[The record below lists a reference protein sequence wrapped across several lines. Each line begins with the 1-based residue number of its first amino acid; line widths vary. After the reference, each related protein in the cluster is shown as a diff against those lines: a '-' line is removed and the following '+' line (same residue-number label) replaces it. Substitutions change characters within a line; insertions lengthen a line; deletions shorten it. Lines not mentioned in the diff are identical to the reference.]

1 MAVAVPVDQSATNVQ
16 TTSVRLTWGQGNAL
30 QALFDVSALTANRS
44 SVQRVFGFKQS
55 GDKSLLT
62 VDENISSISGGRL
75 MNTTPQTWSLNN
87 ADGSALA
94 GRPYSVG
101 IAIGDSFTFAEV
113 YVDYAAE
120 LIGESDITSKGVS
133 GQALS
138 GIADRFQADVVAFSP
153 QFVIIQGGINTLQAA
168 NADPVSGMMADME
181 SMVDA
186 ATIAGIEPVLINVGA
201 WNGSDLW
208 SADRQTWTE
217 DFNTLLESYANTNSI
232 KILDIYSLLGST
244 ADPTTMDADWSQT
257 DFLHPNTLGYNLI
270 GGALSDMLVNVN
282 ASILVENSSTN
293 YVTAPSNPQAGESA
307 SYNGSEWVST
317 FTGFT
322 FAGGTVLTGSAVDAP
337 GLLSEAGLPEGQ
349 VYFFDNTAGTET
361 TWVTLAGLTG
371 ASGDP
376 DRDVSASIWVAG
388 TGILGLKG
396 GVGETGFNNLRMRR
410 FSIEGVASDWW
421 RNMSL
426 PMRAGDSCY
435 MVFPQLEIGK
445 VASSYM
451 NPSIPRAE
459 TIYTYP
465 TPSVFSATS
474 GAVALNFKPRVS
486 GQVGTLLSF
495 TTNTGY
501 SIEITGSSVT
511 LAKAGQQATFAYTHT
526 AGLEMSIQAYW
537 SPSGMGIR
545 AADWN
550 GDISAAPFAE
560 NTSALNMVLGS
571 ELGLANRAGVS
582 AVSGAYPTNS
592 LKFYSSIES
601 TDWM

>member
-101 IAIGDSFTFAEV
+101 IAIGDSFTSAEV

-257 DFLHPNTLGYNLI
+257 DFLHPNT
-270 GGALSDMLVNVN
+270 
-282 ASILVENSSTN
+282 
-293 YVTAPSNPQAGESA
+293 
-307 SYNGSEWVST
+307 
-317 FTGFT
+317 
-322 FAGGTVLTGSAVDAP
+322 
-337 GLLSEAGLPEGQ
+337 
-349 VYFFDNTAGTET
+349 
-361 TWVTLAGLTG
+361 
-371 ASGDP
+371 
-376 DRDVSASIWVAG
+376 
-388 TGILGLKG
+388 
-396 GVGETGFNNLRMRR
+396 
-410 FSIEGVASDWW
+410 
-421 RNMSL
+421 
-426 PMRAGDSCY
+426 
-435 MVFPQLEIGK
+435 
-445 VASSYM
+445 
-451 NPSIPRAE
+451 
-459 TIYTYP
+459 
-465 TPSVFSATS
+465 
-474 GAVALNFKPRVS
+474 
-486 GQVGTLLSF
+486 
-495 TTNTGY
+495 
-501 SIEITGSSVT
+501 
-511 LAKAGQQATFAYTHT
+511 
-526 AGLEMSIQAYW
+526 
-537 SPSGMGIR
+537 
-545 AADWN
+545 
-550 GDISAAPFAE
+550 
-560 NTSALNMVLGS
+560 
-571 ELGLANRAGVS
+571 
-582 AVSGAYPTNS
+582 
-592 LKFYSSIES
+592 
-601 TDWM
+601 